1 MWQQWIN
8 ALLGLWV
15 IAVPFIGM
23 SQNALMW
30 TLAIT
35 GIVIAVLG
43 AWGAIE
49 TTPERQMQRAQH
61 QT

>member
-15 IAVPFIGM
+15 IAVPFLGLD
-23 SQNALMW
+23 QNALMW

-35 GIVIAVLG
+35 GIVIAILG
-43 AWGAIE
+43 AWGAAE
-49 TTPERQMQRAQH
+49 SSPEQMKRFQH
-61 QT
+61 QS